1 MESFHINLA
10 SSPVSPAFLVYSI
23 YFASTFPH
31 SDLSLPPLNV
41 NTFKALLYTSQST
54 VLRFSSSCAQLFV
67 IQPTLDTKSA
77 MPNSMALTPYGS
89 NGSTDLTMAVLGCG
103 KYSED
108 EHTALHGAPLS
119 VGGYKR
125 RACC

>member
-1 MESFHINLA
+1 MR
-10 SSPVSPAFLVYSI
+10 
-23 YFASTFPH
+23 
-31 SDLSLPPLNV
+31 LPPFPQLFWFIQFILLPPFPILTYLCRLFNV

-54 VLRFSSSCAQLFV
+54 ALRFSSSCAQLFV

-108 EHTALHGAPLS
+108 EHIAAWRTPVRGWL
-119 VGGYKR
+119 
-125 RACC
+125 